1 MHPNLYNAI
10 MNAIG
15 FNEEALMVALGYLVD
30 NKAQGVNFVGLPE
43 QHRRPSGSRPTLQRT
58 TTNRVSCRLS
68 GVEMHA

>member
-43 QHRRPSGSRPTLQRT
+43 QHRTLWLKT
-58 TTNRVSCRLS
+58 YLAKNYYK
-68 GVEMHA
+68 